1 MATEEH
7 EALIRAAQGG
17 HTRAFETLIGAHIP
31 QVRRF
36 ARAFAHS
43 DAEADDLAQEALL
56 KVYRSLGGFRFQ
68 SSFTTWLFAVVR
80 NTFLDARK
88 SRAQHDRDVEEP
100 LAPRH
105 LAAGDNDE
113 TAEAA
118 LLAHERRARL
128 WAEIE
133 RVPAEFRVVVVLFD
147 IEGMS
152 YEEIAAIEDVPLGTV
167 KSRLSRGRDH
177 LRRLLLARRTSRA
190 MPVAEP
196 ERGGNLS
203 SLGLVKPTGRNQA
216 P

>member
-1 MATEEH
+1 MVEDE

-17 HTRAFETLIGAHIP
+17 HTRAFESLIAAHIP

-36 ARAFAHS
+36 ARAFAAT
-43 DAEADDLAQEALL
+43 DAEADDLAQEALV

-88 SRAQHDRDVEEP
+88 SRAQHERDVEQA
-100 LAPRH
+100 LAPHH
-105 LAAGDNDE
+105 LEGQPEDT

-118 LLAHERRARL
+118 LLAHERRAKV
-128 WAEIE
+128 WAAIE
-133 RVPAEFRVVVVLFD
+133 SVPAEFKVVVVLFD
-147 IEGMS
+147 IEGLS
-152 YEEIAAIEDVPLGTV
+152 YEEIAAIEGVPLGTV

-177 LRRLLLARRTSRA
+177 LKRLLLARRTSRA

-196 ERGGNLS
+196 ERGGNLPA
-203 SLGLVKPTGRNQA
+203 LGLVKPPERNQA